1 MTLEEKKEEQPPRE
15 ARGLR
20 NSPITH
26 RKTASVIITIIFV
39 CACKILKGF
48 FSAKGQATS
57 LEL

>member
-1 MTLEEKKEEQPPRE
+1 MTLKEKKEEQPPRE
-15 ARGLR
+15 ARSLG

-39 CACKILKGF
+39 SACKILKGF
-48 FSAKGQATS
+48 FSAKGRATS